1 MFKKSNFAT
10 VFCMRPVTF
19 KTAAKLKNGRGRA
32 GVLST
37 PRGDIQTPAFVG
49 VATKATVK
57 GVATETLK
65 ELGLQTI
72 IANTY
77 HLYLSPGEEI
87 VQKAGGVGKF
97 MNWSGPTM
105 TDSGGFQVF
114 SLGSG
119 FGKKV
124 SKFGNEDASA
134 ELDSFA
140 AGQQGDASESNSALA
155 EEELSFRAS
164 TLARK
169 ESSSKARPVLYDED
183 LATSH
188 GKLAIVDE
196 DGVTFT
202 SHLNGDM
209 HRFTPERSV
218 EIQHKLGADIFFAF
232 DECTEPTATYEY
244 QKAAMERTHRW
255 AKRSL
260 AAHRQNIEANNH
272 QAIYG
277 IGQGG
282 QFDDL
287 RQESART
294 IGDMGFDGFGLG
306 GSFSKKYGE
315 HSLQSALNMLDYL
328 PSDMPVHGLGVGEPE
343 DIFLGAE
350 YGVDTFDCVI
360 PTRNGRSGTVFTEN
374 GSINI
379 ENRQYIEDFSPL
391 DPECV
396 CPVCQQY
403 TKAYIHHLF
412 RSKEM
417 LAPMLASQHNIYFL
431 ANLTE
436 RIRQS
441 ILNGSFEQFRDSF
454 LDRYRRA

>member
-1 MFKKSNFAT
+1 
-10 VFCMRPVTF
+10 MRPVTYTPE
-19 KTAAKLKNGRGRA
+19 KKLNNGRGRA
-32 GVLST
+32 GVLAT
-37 PRGDIQTPAFVG
+37 PHGTIQTPAFVG

-77 HLYLSPGEEI
+77 HLYLSPGEE
-87 VQKAGGVGKF
+87 VVEKAGGVGEF
-97 MNWSGPTM
+97 MRWEGPTM

-124 SKFGNEDASA
+124 SKFGLHGTTPLSLDEPFQEGGSASA
-134 ELDSFA
+134 QTEQEF
-140 AGQQGDASESNSALA
+140 SEENGLA
-155 EEELSFRAS
+155 ERSEENRGPFRKKN
-164 TLARK
+164 LA
-169 ESSSKARPVLYDED
+169 EATLYDAE

-232 DECTEPTATYEY
+232 DECTEPTASYEY

-260 AAHRQNIEANNH
+260 AAHRQNIDANNR

-287 RQESART
+287 REESART

-374 GSINI
+374 GPINI
-379 ENRQYIEDFSPL
+379 ENRQFIEDFSPL
-391 DPECV
+391 DPECG
-396 CPVCQQY
+396 CPVCRPASGAGY

-412 RSKEM
+412 RTKEM

-431 ANLTE
+431 VHLTE
-436 RIRQS
+436 RIRLS
-441 ILNGSFEQFRDSF
+441 ILDGSFESFRDSF
-454 LDRYRRA
+454 LAKYKKNNNS